1 MPNDLIAA
9 QFVAYKELSYQGN
22 KEVDAILHETPFER
36 AKREIQEQLERN
48 QQYRAV
54 ILKNVTT
61 FGELTAGLASC
72 CLSPFDVSC
81 HSWITAELHRDCCQ
95 KHGGSIF

>member
-1 MPNDLIAA
+1 MPNDLITAK
-9 QFVAYKELSYQGN
+9 FVAYKELSDQGN

-61 FGELTAGLASC
+61 FGEFLCQCFCSDRLLILC
-72 CLSPFDVSC
+72 CVS
-81 HSWITAELHRDCCQ
+81 
-95 KHGGSIF
+95 